1 MIGGLPIS
9 LNAFAGAF
17 ARSPSSGVIVALPSA
32 PPGDEVA
39 AYEQTLVLNPN
50 DVKAWN
56 YLEDR
61 SRTPK
66 KRNNLIFIIFNGIS
80 GKYN

>member
-17 ARSPSSGVIVALPSA
+17 ARSLNSGAIATLPGA
-32 PPGDEVA
+32 HPGDDVA
-39 AYEQTLVLNPN
+39 AYEQTIALNPN
-50 DVKAWN
+50 DAKAWN